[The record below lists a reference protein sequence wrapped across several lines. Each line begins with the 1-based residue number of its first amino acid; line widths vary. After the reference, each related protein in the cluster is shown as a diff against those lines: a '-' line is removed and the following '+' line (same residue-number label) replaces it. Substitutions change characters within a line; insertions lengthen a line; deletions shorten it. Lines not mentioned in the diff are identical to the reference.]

1 MFIELTDHLRCPQP
15 HDESSLVLLP
25 DRLEGRNVLEG
36 QLGCPVCGR
45 TVALRDGIV
54 DFGGAPEPAPGTLTV
69 EAVHAL
75 LGLSGPGGYLGLI
88 GGAGSVAS
96 GLAALLPGIALV
108 AVNPPEASP
117 GASVIR
123 AARLPL
129 KSASMRGMVLGPGLP
144 EAWIQDGVLAVLPG
158 LRAVGEGPAPDL
170 PTLEVLAEASGA
182 WVGRRR

>member
-1 MFIELTDHLRCPQP
+1 MFIELTDHLRCPEP
-15 HDESSLVLLP
+15 HVESYLVLLP

-45 TVALRDGIV
+45 TVAVRNGIV
-54 DFGGAPEPAPGTLTV
+54 DFGGAPKATPGTLTV

-75 LGLSGPGGYLGLI
+75 LGLSGPGGCLGLI

-96 GLAALLPGIALV
+96 GLTALLPGIALV
-108 AVNPPEASP
+108 AINPVEASP

-129 KSASMRGMVLGPGLP
+129 KPASMRGMVLGPGLP
-144 EAWIQDGVLAVLPG
+144 ETWIRDGVLAVLPG
-158 LRAVGEGPAPDL
+158 LRVVGEGSAPAL
-170 PTLEVLAEASGA
+170 PAVEVMAEAGGA